1 MSRVEP
7 AQKPSRRDQARATK
21 ARIVDAAAELF
32 VQRGYGTTTLGQIA
46 DQADVAVQTV
56 YFHFGNK
63 RTVLKAAVDRATV
76 GDDEPVA
83 LLDRPWMERV
93 RSEADPV
100 RLIEL
105 WVRAGRDIF
114 VRSAAIMSVVRDAAA
129 EDPEMAEQWSLNEQ
143 QRLEAFRIVA
153 ELLDER
159 GALATGMSVDRATD
173 VIFTLNSVEVYLLL
187 TSTRGWSAQEWQ
199 HWLSATLVATLLD

>member
-187 TSTRGWSAQEWQ
+187 TSTRGWSAEEWQ